1 MRPVSIVSYGMVTG
15 VGLNAPASCA
25 AIRCGINNFQET
37 RFMDKGG
44 EWIIGSEAP
53 LDQPWRGRMKL
64 VKLAAPAIRECLSA
78 AGNVEPEKIPLL
90 LCVSEKTRPGRLDG
104 LDDQLMN
111 EVQDELGMRFHGRS
125 EVISNGSAGGVEA
138 LKHATAL
145 FSQGEAAY
153 CIIAGVDTFLVV
165 GTLSAYEEKE
175 RLLTSNNS
183 NGFIPGEGGASV
195 LVAAGT
201 QDAGT
206 GMSIA
211 GTGFGRE
218 EATVESEE
226 PLRADGLV
234 QAIKEALS
242 ASGLTLG
249 NMDYRTT
256 DINGE
261 QYYFKE
267 ASLALTRILRERK
280 EEFDIWHPADC
291 IGEVGAA
298 IVPCIL
304 GVASAA
310 ARKGY
315 APGDKVLCHFSNDNG
330 ERAAMILSYSGN
342 GAD

>member
-64 VKLAAPAIRECLSA
+64 VKLVAPAIRECLSA
-78 AGNVEPEKIPLL
+78 AGNVEPEKISLL

-111 EVQDELGMRFHGRS
+111 EVQGELGMRFHERS
-125 EVISNGSAGGVEA
+125 EVISNGRTGGVEA

-145 FSQGEAAY
+145 FSEGEAAY
-153 CIIAGVDTFLVV
+153 CIIAGVDTFLVAE
-165 GTLSAYEEKE
+165 TLSAYEKRE

-183 NGFIPGEGGASV
+183 NGFIPGEAGASV

-201 QDAGT
+201 QDAET

-218 EATVESEE
+218 EATIESEE
-226 PLRADGLV
+226 PLRAEGLV

-242 ASGLTLG
+242 VSGLT
-249 NMDYRTT
+249 MVEPDYRIT
-256 DINGE
+256 DISGE

-267 ASLALTRILRERK
+267 AGLAMSRILREFK
-280 EEFDIWHPADC
+280 EDFDIWHPADC